1 VRDLL
6 LARPVKDID
15 LVLEPGG
22 KGASLSESTRFVSA
36 LARATGGRVES
47 HERFGTATLTLSGGD
62 SLDVAVARKE
72 VYEHSGALPL
82 VEAAET
88 IDEDLRRRD
97 FTIHAMAVEIAPGR
111 AVCLHDPLGG
121 RRDLARKRLAIL
133 HPRSFQDDA
142 TRAFR
147 LARYGHRLGFT
158 VAGET
163 RAALAQAVK
172 QGAFDR
178 VSGQRLEHEIELL
191 LSEPDRRGA
200 IRWLAR
206 LGLLETLHPSL
217 RADPRALKRVEELE
231 RASNRARAQ
240 PSWFAY
246 LLAWAS
252 DLTPEAAE
260 ALARRLAL
268 PGARTRVLLSWPATL
283 AKISSSRSLAPSA
296 LAALMLTPDEMAA
309 ASSVLAGA
317 ARRAFAR
324 GIQRGQ
330 ITLSIS
336 GRDLLQ
342 AGLPP
347 GPRIGQALARTLAA
361 RQDGRISKRQE
372 LNFALSASEEPRP

>member
-1 VRDLL
+1 M

-15 LVLEPGG
+15 LVLEPRA
-22 KGASLSESTRFVSA
+22 KSVSLSEAARFASA
-36 LARATGGRVES
+36 LARATGGRVEA
-47 HERFGTATLTLSGGD
+47 HDRFGTATLTLPGGD
-62 SLDVAVARKE
+62 SLDVAVARRE
-72 VYEHSGALPL
+72 SYAHPGALPR
-82 VEAAET
+82 VEAAQT
-88 IDEDLRRRD
+88 IDEDLHRRD

-111 AVCLHDPLGG
+111 AASLHDPLGG
-121 RRDLARKRLAIL
+121 CGDLARRRLAIL
-133 HPRSFQDDA
+133 HPGSFQDDP

-163 RAALAQAVK
+163 RAALARAVE

-178 VSGQRLEHEIELL
+178 VSGQRLQHELELL
-191 LSEPDRRGA
+191 LSEGDRRGA

-206 LGLLETLHPSL
+206 LGLLRTLHPSL
-217 RADPRALKRVEELE
+217 RADPPALRRVEELE
-231 RASNRARAQ
+231 RASNRARAK

-246 LLAWAS
+246 LLAWGS
-252 DLTPEAAE
+252 DLTPEAAG

-268 PGARTRVLLSWPATL
+268 PGAETRVLASWPATL
-283 AKISSSRSLAPSA
+283 ARISSSPSLPSSA
-296 LAALMLTPDEMAA
+296 LASLRLTPDEMAA
-309 ASSVLAGA
+309 AAAVLTGA

-324 GIQRGQ
+324 GIQRGH

-347 GPRIGQALARTLAA
+347 GPRIGEALARTLAA

-372 LNFALSASEEPRP
+372 LNFALNASAEPRP